1 MGFFY
6 LDERWT
12 RLLDTEALPENMPVP
27 QLKGPDVRI
36 HGFHSRK
43 EYVEPW
49 RFIAMK
55 PGVQAL
61 VKEYYE
67 DYRVLRNVIGRKTLE
82 VDSLEENAV
91 NEMFNAMSFVKS
103 KVDAATT
110 LQELRDARA
119 SFLTTK
125 GCMNEAMAEDVLLR
139 YQQWFDEQARKD
151 ALAKSANTIVG
162 YRLTAHT
169 EVRKVAVSTSFA
181 YNVQGDLICHMVSV
195 VIDLDSG
202 QWAAGRAGHG
212 MGKAQLTPVLGFELP
227 DYAASAFSTQNA
239 YNCAEL
245 QALFKLKQKVPALN
259 LKKAYFAAMM
269 PGGSPII
276 PPCANCR
283 RWIKAQG
290 AAAAKM
296 E

>member
-6 LDERWT
+6 LDERWS
-12 RLLDTEALPENMPVP
+12 RLLDTEALPEKMQAP
-27 QLKGPDVRI
+27 QLKGPDFRI

-43 EYVEPW
+43 EYNEPW
-49 RFIAMK
+49 RFIVMK
-55 PGVQAL
+55 PAVQAL
-61 VKEYYE
+61 VTEYYE
-67 DYRVLRNVIGRKTLE
+67 EYRVLRNVIGRKTFE
-82 VDSLEENAV
+82 ADFLEEQAV
-91 NEMFNAMSFVKS
+91 NDMFNAMSFVKG
-103 KVDAATT
+103 KVDSGIT
-110 LQELRDARA
+110 LQDLRDARE
-119 SFLTTK
+119 SFLNTK
-125 GCMNEAMAEDVLLR
+125 GCMIESIAEDVLLR
-139 YQQWFDEQARKD
+139 YQKWIDEQARKD
-151 ALAKSANTIVG
+151 ALAQSANKIVG

-169 EVRKVAVSTSFA
+169 EVRKLAVSTKPN
-181 YNVQGDLICHMVSV
+181 YNVQGDLIRHMVSV

-202 QWAAGRAGHG
+202 QWAPGRAGHG
-212 MGKAQLTPVLGFELP
+212 MGKAQLSPVLGFDLP
-227 DYAASAFSTQNA
+227 DYAATAFSTQNA

-245 QALFKLKQKVPALN
+245 EALFKLKQKVPALN

-269 PGGSPII
+269 PGGSPVI

>member
-6 LDERWT
+6 QDERWA
-12 RLLDTEALPENMPVP
+12 RLLDTEALPQNMPAP
-27 QLKGPDVRI
+27 QLKGPDFRI
-36 HGFHSRK
+36 HGFHSRR
-43 EYVEPW
+43 EFNEPW
-49 RFIAMK
+49 RFIVMK
-55 PGVQAL
+55 PAAQAL

-67 DYRVLRNVIGRKTLE
+67 DYRVLRNVIGRKTVE

-91 NEMFNAMSFVKS
+91 NDMFNAMSFVKGE
-103 KVDAATT
+103 VDSAIT
-110 LQELRDARA
+110 LQQLRDARE
-119 SFLTTK
+119 SFLKTK
-125 GCMNEAMAEDVLLR
+125 GCMNEAMAEDVLMR
-139 YQQWFDEQARKD
+139 YQEWFDEHARKD
-151 ALAKSANTIVG
+151 ALAKSANKIVG

-169 EVRKVAVSTSFA
+169 EVRKVAVATNAA

-195 VIDLDSG
+195 AIDLDSG
-202 QWAAGRAGHG
+202 QWASGRAGHG
-212 MGKAQLTPVLGFELP
+212 MGKAQLNPVFGFELP

-245 QALFKLKQKVPALN
+245 EALFKLKQKVPALN
-259 LKKAYFAAMM
+259 LKKAYFASMM

-290 AAAAKM
+290 AGAAKM